1 MNDNRQEELSQLISS
16 LLKLENV
23 ENYGNV
29 VCFTGSMNYMEEKEC
44 KALWIKILKKLK
56 KINQNLPTSSVSNF
70 QALEEVLK
78 RIKSFNIEGRIASQ
92 MPNFLDEFF
101 DDLDNLEMFKIIII
115 SNEIKQFFGFI
126 NLYF

>member
-29 VCFTGSMNYMEEKEC
+29 VCFTGSMNSMEEKEC